1 MSQTVANWMT
11 SAVLTVTPDTPIM
24 EAVQLLIDRKI
35 GGLPVV
41 NEEGKLVGMISDSD
55 LMWREQGIEQPPY
68 MMFLGGVIYFQNP
81 ATYERDLHK
90 ALGQTVGEVMTPH
103 TISVAADTILP
114 VAARIMHDR
123 KIHRLPVID
132 ANHHPIGIITQS
144 DIVRTL
150 AAV

>member
-11 SAVLTVTPDTPIM
+11 SDVLTVTPDTPIM

-90 ALGQTVGEVMTPH
+90 ALGQTVGEVMTNH
-103 TISVAADTILP
+103 TVSVAVDTILP
-114 VAARIMHDR
+114 VAARIMHDK
-123 KIHRLPVID
+123 KIHRLPVVD
-132 ANHHPIGIITQS
+132 ANHHPIGIIAQS
-144 DIVRTL
+144 DIVRSL